1 MSRRNTN
8 GRSRCSE
15 GGGFGRGFEAG
26 CSIGVL
32 TRRLA
37 ERCDTLLAVDIVEAP
52 LETARTACADQPG
65 VRFACMDIATNWP
78 GGQFDLIVLSEV
90 LYFLSPEAIARVAG
104 WVTEKFCVRRDGGAG
119 QLAWT
124 RG

>member
-8 GRSRCSE
+8 GRSRCCE

-52 LETARTACADQPG
+52 LETARAACADPPRG
-65 VRFACMDIATNWP
+65 AVRPHGHRDRLARGTIRPDR
-78 GGQFDLIVLSEV
+78 VSEV
-90 LYFLSPEAIARVAG
+90 LYFLSPEAIARVA
-104 WVTEKFCVRRDGGAG
+104 DG
-119 QLAWT
+119 
-124 RG
+124 